1 MKKLITTI
9 AAAAFAASAFAQ
21 GYVNMGNGATTDF
34 STNGTVTYLG
44 GAGNGTTTGLTTG
57 SSGAPQGYYYALF
70 AQSYSGSGP
79 TAAVSITGLTAG
91 GWQFTGALG
100 TNSIGAGRETGGTGE
115 ATTQNAAI
123 GADLQ
128 YIVLAWTGNESQG
141 ANVATIL
148 ASLTSGSWLVSNGS
162 GYVGVTAAGTVAS
175 LAGAPPSPSSA
186 LFGASPG
193 ITTPTVL
200 DQIFVPTP
208 EPATMALA
216 AIGGASLLLFRRK
229 K

>member
-9 AAAAFAASAFAQ
+9 AAVGFTASVFAQ
-21 GYVNMGNGATTDF
+21 GYVNMGNNTATDF

-44 GAGNGTTTGLTTG
+44 GTGTGATTGLTG
-57 SSGAPQGYYYALF
+57 ASGAAPKGYYFALF

-91 GWQFTGALG
+91 GWLFTGAYG
-100 TNSIGAGRETGGTGE
+100 TNSLSAGHETGGLSE

-128 YIVLAWTGNESQG
+128 YIVLAWTSNESQG
-141 ANVATIL
+141 ANEATIL
-148 ASLTSGSWLVSNGS
+148 ASLSSGSWLVGNGS
-162 GYVGVTAAGTVAS
+162 GYVGVTAVGTVSA
-175 LAGAPPSPSSA
+175 LAGAPPATAST

-200 DQIFVPTP
+200 DQILVPTP